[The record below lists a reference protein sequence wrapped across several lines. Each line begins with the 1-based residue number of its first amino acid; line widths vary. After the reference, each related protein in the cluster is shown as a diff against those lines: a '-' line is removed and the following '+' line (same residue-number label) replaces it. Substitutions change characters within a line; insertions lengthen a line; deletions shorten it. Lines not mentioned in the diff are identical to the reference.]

1 MSNEKKKEIKVEFP
15 PHLRAGAY
23 TNNMVVSHTKEE
35 FVMDFMFITA
45 VDGVVT
51 ARLITSPGHLKRI
64 IAALQENVKKY
75 EATYGKIQL
84 EESPKGATGLVP
96 PITH

>member
-1 MSNEKKKEIKVEFP
+1 MSDEKKKGIKVEFP

-35 FVMDFMFITA
+35 FIMDFMFITA

-75 EATYGKIQL
+75 EAAYGEIKV
-84 EESPKGATGLVP
+84 EEPPKGATGLLP
-96 PITH
+96 PIAH